1 MSRFGILDISS
12 MVRTLYSL
20 SELSI
25 ESADDAI
32 NSLIKRNYELMDK
45 HEADKNK
52 DTISTMKFAEYIPT
66 VFVSFKIAI
75 DMMLVVSNYL

>member
-1 MSRFGILDISS
+1 
-12 MVRTLYSL
+12 
-20 SELSI
+20 
-25 ESADDAI
+25 
-32 NSLIKRNYELMDK
+32 MDK
-45 HEADKNK
+45 NEADKNK